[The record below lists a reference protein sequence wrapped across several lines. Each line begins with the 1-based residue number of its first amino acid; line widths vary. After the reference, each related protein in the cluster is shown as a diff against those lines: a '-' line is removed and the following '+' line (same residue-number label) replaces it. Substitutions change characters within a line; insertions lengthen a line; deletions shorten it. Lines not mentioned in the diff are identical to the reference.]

1 MEDLAVGNFMR
12 AYTIAFEA
20 NNGEQV
26 ASRAIVPFFKKIEE
40 VLWDTPENV
49 IRRINGK
56 VMRVHAYDRNHMNED
71 YLVVPIGKLKEKN
84 KPFGSDPET
93 QKLVDISQD
102 MFDVNSIAYH
112 KRYRVALLSS
122 NLAGP
127 NDNDIED
134 YLNSYLEPD
143 AEYKVRLRPIMRNI
157 ALEKIRNAQEARS
170 VTISLNIGRPLN
182 DFLAGQVHEEKSAQ
196 EHLKALME
204 FSKTTLESNTFTLT
218 LGLGKKKKATLD
230 MGALI
235 DLLESINLDANC
247 IDEIAVNYRNRP
259 DEKIDIAKL
268 KDNTTVLK
276 IFFPIQGTQ
285 LGTEYILNNMDE
297 ILRNER
303 QKYYPQVE
311 RHFSNATEIGEDYE
325 INKFWEER
333 PVV

>member
-1 MEDLAVGNFMR
+1 MGNFMR
-12 AYTIAFEA
+12 AYTIAFETS
-20 NNGEQV
+20 NGEQV
-26 ASRAIVPFFKKIEE
+26 ASRAIIPFFKKIQEI
-40 VLWDTPENV
+40 LKDSPQNV

-56 VMRVHAYDRNHMNED
+56 IMRVHAYEWNHMNED

-84 KPFGSDPET
+84 KPFGSDPTT
-93 QKLVDISQD
+93 QKLIDIPQE
-102 MFDVNSIAYH
+102 MFDVNSVAYH

-134 YLNSYLEPD
+134 YLNSYLPTD
-143 AEYKVRLRPIMRNI
+143 AEYKIRLRPIMRNI
-157 ALEKIRNAQEARS
+157 ALEKIRDAQEARS

-182 DFLAGQVHEEKSAQ
+182 DFLSGQVHGERNALG
-196 EHLKALME
+196 HLKALME

-230 MGALI
+230 IGALI
-235 DLLESINLDANC
+235 ELLESINLDANC
-247 IDEIAVNYRNRP
+247 IDEIAVNYRNKP

-268 KDNTTVLK
+268 KDSTAVLK
-276 IFFPIQGTQ
+276 IFFPIKGTQ

-303 QKYYPQVE
+303 QKYYSQVKE
-311 RHFSNATEIGEDYE
+311 HFLNATDIGDDYE
-325 INKFWEER
+325 INKVWEEML
-333 PVV
+333 VV

>member
-1 MEDLAVGNFMR
+1 MGNFMR
-12 AYTIAFEA
+12 AYTIAFETS
-20 NNGEQV
+20 NGEQV
-26 ASRAIVPFFKKIEE
+26 ASRAIIPFFKKIQEI
-40 VLWDTPENV
+40 LKDSPQNV

-56 VMRVHAYDRNHMNED
+56 IMRVHAYEWNHMNED

-84 KPFGSDPET
+84 KPFGSDPTT
-93 QKLVDISQD
+93 QKLIDIPQE
-102 MFDVNSIAYH
+102 MFDVNSVAYH

-134 YLNSYLEPD
+134 YLNSYLPTD
-143 AEYKVRLRPIMRNI
+143 AEYKIRLRPIMRNI
-157 ALEKIRNAQEARS
+157 ALEKIRDAQEARS

-182 DFLAGQVHEEKSAQ
+182 DFLSGQVHGERNALG
-196 EHLKALME
+196 HLKALME
-204 FSKTTLESNTFTLT
+204 FSKTTLESNTFALT

-230 MGALI
+230 IGALI
-235 DLLESINLDANC
+235 ELLESINLDANC
-247 IDEIAVNYRNRP
+247 IDEIAVNYRNKP

-268 KDNTTVLK
+268 KDSTAVLK
-276 IFFPIQGTQ
+276 IFFPIKGTQ

-303 QKYYPQVE
+303 QKYYSQVKE
-311 RHFSNATEIGEDYE
+311 HFLNATDIGDDYE
-325 INKFWEER
+325 INKVWEEM

>member
-1 MEDLAVGNFMR
+1 MGKFMR
-12 AYTIAFEA
+12 ASTIEFETS
-20 NNGEQV
+20 NGEQV
-26 ASRAIVPFFKKIEE
+26 ASRAIIPFFKKIQEI
-40 VLWDTPENV
+40 LKYSPQNF
-49 IRRINGK
+49 IRRIKGK
-56 VMRVHAYDRNHMNED
+56 IMRVHAYEWNHMNED

-84 KPFGSDPET
+84 KPFGSDPTT
-93 QKLVDISQD
+93 QKLIDIPQE
-102 MFDVNSIAYH
+102 MFDVNSVAYH

-134 YLNSYLEPD
+134 YLNSYLPTD
-143 AEYKVRLRPIMRNI
+143 AEYKIRLRPIMRNI
-157 ALEKIRNAQEARS
+157 ALEKIRDAQEARS

-182 DFLAGQVHEEKSAQ
+182 DFLSGQVHGERNALG
-196 EHLKALME
+196 HLKALME

-230 MGALI
+230 IGALI
-235 DLLESINLDANC
+235 ELLESINLDANC
-247 IDEIAVNYRNRP
+247 IDEIAVNYRNKP

-268 KDNTTVLK
+268 KDSTAVLK
-276 IFFPIQGTQ
+276 IFFPIKGTQ

-303 QKYYPQVE
+303 QKYYSQVKE
-311 RHFSNATEIGEDYE
+311 HFLNATDYGDDYE
-325 INKFWEER
+325 INKFWEEM

>member
-1 MEDLAVGNFMR
+1 MGNFMK

-26 ASRAIVPFFKKIEE
+26 ASRPIIPFLKKIQEI
-40 VLWDTPENV
+40 LKDSPENV

-56 VMRVHAYDRNHMNED
+56 IMRVHAYEWNHMNED

-84 KPFGSDPET
+84 KPFGTDPTT
-93 QKLVDISQD
+93 QKLIDIPQE
-102 MFDVNSIAYH
+102 MFDVNSLAYH

-134 YLNSYLEPD
+134 YFNSYLSTD

-157 ALEKIRNAQEARS
+157 ALEKIRDAQEARS

-182 DFLAGQVHEEKSAQ
+182 DFLSSQVRCEKSVLG
-196 EHLKALME
+196 HLEALME

-218 LGLGKKKKATLD
+218 LGLGRKKKATLD
-230 MGALI
+230 IGALI
-235 DLLESINLDANC
+235 ELLESINLDANC
-247 IDEIAVNYRNRP
+247 INEIAVNYRNKP

-268 KDNTTVLK
+268 KDSTAGLK
-276 IFFPIQGTQ
+276 IIFPIQGTQ
-285 LGTEYILNNMDE
+285 LGPEYILNNMDE

-303 QKYYPQVE
+303 QKYHSQVE
-311 RHFSNATEIGEDYE
+311 QHFLNATEIGDDYE
-325 INKFWEER
+325 INKVWEEM
-333 PVV
+333 PVI

>member
-1 MEDLAVGNFMR
+1 MGNFMR
-12 AYTIAFEA
+12 AYTIAFETS
-20 NNGEQV
+20 NGEQV
-26 ASRAIVPFFKKIEE
+26 ASRAIIPFFKKIQEI
-40 VLWDTPENV
+40 LKDSPQNV
-49 IRRINGK
+49 SRRINGK
-56 VMRVHAYDRNHMNED
+56 IMRVHAYEWNHMNED

-84 KPFGSDPET
+84 KPFGSDPTT
-93 QKLVDISQD
+93 QKLIDIPQE
-102 MFDVNSIAYH
+102 MFDVNSVAYH

-134 YLNSYLEPD
+134 YLNSYLPTD
-143 AEYKVRLRPIMRNI
+143 AEYKIRLRPIMRNI
-157 ALEKIRNAQEARS
+157 ALEKIRDAQEARS

-182 DFLAGQVHEEKSAQ
+182 DFLSGQVHGERNALG
-196 EHLKALME
+196 HLKALME

-230 MGALI
+230 IGALI
-235 DLLESINLDANC
+235 ELLESINLDANC
-247 IDEIAVNYRNRP
+247 IDEIAVNYRNKP

-268 KDNTTVLK
+268 KDSTAVLK
-276 IFFPIQGTQ
+276 IFFPIKGTQ

-303 QKYYPQVE
+303 QKYYSQVKE
-311 RHFSNATEIGEDYE
+311 HFLNATDIGDDYE
-325 INKFWEER
+325 INKVWEEM

>member
-1 MEDLAVGNFMR
+1 MGNFMR

-20 NNGEQV
+20 NDGEQV

-40 VLWDTPENV
+40 VLAETPGNV

-56 VMRVHAYDRNHMNED
+56 IMRVHAYEWNHMNED
-71 YLVVPIGKLKEKN
+71 YLVVPVGKLKEKN
-84 KPFGSDPET
+84 KPLGSDPNT
-93 QKLVDISQD
+93 QKLIDIPQE

-112 KRYRVALLSS
+112 KRYSVALLSS

-127 NDNDIED
+127 NDNDVED
-134 YLNSYLEPD
+134 YLNSYLHPD
-143 AEYKVRLRPIMRNI
+143 AEYKIRLHPIMRNI
-157 ALEKIRNAQEARS
+157 ALEKIRDAQEARS

-182 DFLAGQVHEEKSAQ
+182 DFLSGQIHEERSVQ
-196 EHLKALME
+196 GHLKALME

-230 MGALI
+230 IGVLI

-247 IDEIAVNYRNRP
+247 INEIAVNYRNGP

-268 KDNTTVLK
+268 KDSTAVLK

-297 ILRNER
+297 LLRNER
-303 QKYYPQVE
+303 QKYYQQVE
-311 RHFSNATEIGEDYE
+311 GHFLNATEIGEDYE
-325 INKFWEER
+325 INKIWEER